1 MNRQTERQR
10 DRETDRDRQTDRQRD
25 RQTEGSGGYRPFL
38 RSVTTFGCTKI
49 GAQILIDQLKI

>member
-1 MNRQTERQR
+1 MNRQTKRQR
-10 DRETDRDRQTDRQRD
+10 DRETERQTDRETD
-25 RQTEGSGGYRPFL
+25 RQTEGSGEHRPFL